1 MQVQRLHCVTWPYK
15 ISNLIIVIFW
25 NKNMVIKMF
34 TCACTAILHKIV
46 MRAQIWRWKCLRCW
60 LCFMWSVDFFL
71 SLFFFFLFFVSTPA
85 SFRLLYHLCRARPWR
100 DSCPFAVMRVFLTS
114 HSLRSEDRAW
124 NSLSTG
130 QLVTKL
136 HYRRESWMEG
146 DASKTS
152 LCFFYRWTCIKAIA
166 VVSLSFSIHFSE
178 LFVVKTV

>member
-1 MQVQRLHCVTWPYK
+1 MRLHGYSTWNCYEGP
-15 ISNLIIVIFW
+15 NLAVEMSTVLTLFH
-25 NKNMVIKMF
+25 VECGLF
-34 TCACTAILHKIV
+34 
-46 MRAQIWRWKCLRCW
+46 
-60 LCFMWSVDFFL
+60 SPSFF
-71 SLFFFFLFFVSTPA
+71 FFFFLFFVSTPA

-124 NSLSTG
+124 SSLSTG

-136 HYRRESWMEG
+136 HYRRESWVEG
-146 DASKTS
+146 DTSKTS

-178 LFVVKTV
+178 LFVVKIV